1 MYVYTKP
8 CKQIFIETPF
18 VIVKN
23 WKQSSGHSTGEL
35 LSKLW
40 QIHAVWL
47 LSDKK
52 EWNTDTYNNLGES
65 TGNYAKKKKKA
76 NPKWLHIIYDSI
88 TMNSWNDILR
98 DRKNRLVVSRDE
110 VALGS

>member
-47 LSDKK
+47 LSNKK

-65 TGNYAKKKKKA
+65 TGNYAKKKKSQSQMVTYYIWFHYYEFL
-76 NPKWLHIIYDSI
+76 KWHP
-88 TMNSWNDILR
+88 
-98 DRKNRLVVSRDE
+98 
-110 VALGS
+110 